1 VPEPRRPLL
10 GPLREL
16 DAELRRSPLS
26 AEADARLRAL
36 VDGTRAPA
44 RRRSLALPIGAALA
58 AAAAVLLL
66 LVLRPFGPEPARPT
80 LGGFTLIAG
89 HAVAQSEGDAIRCE
103 SLHCALAVEA
113 LGANLRVERA
123 TRVRRRPGSAIELVG
138 GAATVI
144 VWRRPEGAP
153 PVRLLV
159 SHGAIEV
166 LGTEFELRQEESGG
180 WVRLGE
186 GKIRFR
192 AVDGREVLL
201 APGDRLAWP
210 LPPPERGARDAGPA
224 PAADASPRAPQPRR
238 DAGRPLTASQAESL
252 LDEVERLRSQGRY
265 AEVARR
271 LRDALPRVGDAAT
284 RERFSFELGTVLGQ
298 QLRATSEACAHWR
311 RHLRRFGASRYGP
324 EIRAAQRELACPE

>member
-1 VPEPRRPLL
+1 MPEPRRPLL

-16 DAELRRSPLS
+16 DDELRRSPLS

-36 VDGTRAPA
+36 VDGTRVPP

-58 AAAAVLLL
+58 AATAVLLL
-66 LVLRPFGPEPARPT
+66 LVLRPFRPEPARPT

-89 HAVAQSEGDAIRCE
+89 HTVAESEGDAIRCE

-113 LGANLRVERA
+113 IGANLRVERA
-123 TRVRRRPGSAIELVG
+123 TRVRRRPGAAIELVG

-144 VWRRPEGAP
+144 VWRRPEGA

-166 LGTEFELRQEESGG
+166 LGTEFELRQEQGRG
-180 WVRLGE
+180 WVRLSE

-210 LPPPERGARDAGPA
+210 LPPPPRARRDAGPT
-224 PAADASPRAPQPRR
+224 PAADASRPRPRY
-238 DAGRPLTASQAESL
+238 DAGRPLTTSQAESL

-265 AEVARR
+265 GEVARR
-271 LRDALPRVGDAAT
+271 LRDALPRVSDAAM
-284 RERFSFELGTVLGQ
+284 RERFSFELGTVLTQ

-311 RHLRRFGASRYGP
+311 RHLRRFGATRYGP